1 MQAKKRNVRIKI
13 SLSRIKMNVCKQ
25 GLWLQVWEK
34 YPYKYKFGFQCCKYL
49 EGFAV
54 IRNIIAAFVYN

>member
-1 MQAKKRNVRIKI
+1 M
-13 SLSRIKMNVCKQ
+13 
-25 GLWLQVWEK
+25 WEK

-49 EGFAV
+49 EEFAV